1 MKNNLIVTDKIL
13 SAINSNKLYISA
25 IIAIIGII
33 IYQIIKR
40 TINRILERDKKRNK
54 LDKKGR
60 TVVKLFTNITKYV
73 VIAIVGVLILQIYGV
88 NVNSLVAG
96 LGLVSVVVGLAIQ
109 DPLKD
114 IITGVN
120 ILTDDYFSLGDVIK
134 VDDVEGK
141 VVQLGVRTT
150 KIKDVANGNIL
161 VLANRNISKVLKISE
176 ELYIDIPLS
185 YEDKTEKIA
194 KILNKVCTNIQ
205 KLEDVFDAKYLGIG
219 SFADSAINY
228 KLQINCRPETKITI
242 RRNVYNMVKQELDKN
257 GISIPYHQLTI
268 HNRKSRAFWNGSFL
282 HIFIGVISKL

>member
-185 YEDKTEKIA
+185 YEDETEKIA
-194 KILNKVCTNIQ
+194 KILSKVCNNIQ
-205 KLEDVFDAKYLGIG
+205 KQENVIEAKYLGIG
-219 SFADSAINY
+219 SFEDSAINY
-228 KLQINCRPETKITI
+228 KLQINCKPEAKITI
-242 RRNVYNMVKQELDKN
+242 RRNVYNMVKSELDKN
-257 GISIPYHQLTI
+257 GISIPYPQLTI
-268 HNRKSRAFWNGSFL
+268 HN
-282 HIFIGVISKL
+282 SK

>member
-1 MKNNLIVTDKIL
+1 MNNKLITMEKIL
-13 SAINSNKLYISA
+13 STINNNKLYISA
-25 IIAIIGII
+25 IIAVIGII

-40 TINRILERDKKRNK
+40 TINKILERDKKRNK

-60 TVVKLFTNITKYV
+60 TVVKLFTNIIKYV
-73 VIAIVGVLILQIYGV
+73 IIAIVAVLILQIYGV

-120 ILTDDYFSLGDVIK
+120 IITDDYFSLGDVIK
-134 VDDVEGK
+134 IDDIEGK

-161 VLANRNISKVLKISE
+161 VIANRNINKALKVSE

-185 YEDKTEKIA
+185 YEEETDKIA
-194 KILNKVCTNIQ
+194 KILNKVCITIQ
-205 KLEDVFDAKYLGIG
+205 KQEDVFEAKYLGIG
-219 SFADSAINY
+219 SFGDSAINY
-228 KLQINCRPETKITI
+228 KLKINCRPETKPTV
-242 RRNVYNMVKQELDKN
+242 RRRVYNIVKSELDRN
-257 GISIPYHQLTI
+257 EISIPYPQLTI
-268 HNRKSRAFWNGSFL
+268 HNGK
-282 HIFIGVISKL
+282 

>member
-1 MKNNLIVTDKIL
+1 MEKIL
-13 SAINSNKLYISA
+13 SNINNNKFYVSA

-33 IYQIIKR
+33 VYEIIKR
-40 TINRILERDKKRNK
+40 TINKILERDKKRNK

-60 TVVKLFTNITKYV
+60 TVVKLFTNVIKYV
-73 VIAIVGVLILQIYGV
+73 IVAIVGVLILQVYGV

-120 ILTDDYFSLGDVIK
+120 IITDDYFSLGDVIK
-134 VDDVEGK
+134 IDEIEGK

-150 KIKDVANGNIL
+150 KIKDIANGNIL

-185 YEDKTEKIA
+185 YEDEIEIIA
-194 KILNKVCTNIQ
+194 KILNKVCNNIQ
-205 KLEDVFDAKYLGIG
+205 KQEEVFEAKYLGIG
-219 SFADSAINY
+219 NFCDSAINY
-228 KLQINCRPETKITI
+228 KLQIKCRPESKLTI
-242 RRNVYNMVKQELDKN
+242 RRNVYNMVKSELDKN
-257 GISIPYHQLTI
+257 GISIPYPQLTI
-268 HNRKSRAFWNGSFL
+268 HNGK
-282 HIFIGVISKL
+282 

>member
-1 MKNNLIVTDKIL
+1 MEKLL
-13 SAINSNKLYISA
+13 HAINNNKLYISVV
-25 IIAIIGII
+25 IAIIGII

-40 TINRILERDKKRNK
+40 TINKILEKDKKRNK

-73 VIAIVGVLILQIYGV
+73 IIAIVGVLILQIYGV

-120 ILTDDYFSLGDVIK
+120 IITDDYFALGDVVRI
-134 VDDVEGK
+134 DEIEGK
-141 VVQLGVRTT
+141 VVYLGVRTT
-150 KIKDVANGNIL
+150 KIKDIANGNIL
-161 VLANRNISKVLKISE
+161 VLANRNINKAIKISE

-185 YEDKTEKIA
+185 YEDETEKIA

-205 KLEDVFDAKYLGIG
+205 KQEEVFEAKYLGIG

-228 KLQINCRPETKITI
+228 KLQINCKPEAKITI
-242 RRNVYNMVKQELDKN
+242 RRNVYNMVKSELDKN
-257 GISIPYHQLTI
+257 GISIPYPQVTI
-268 HNRKSRAFWNGSFL
+268 HKAC
-282 HIFIGVISKL
+282 